1 MAPSSP
7 FQFQFT
13 ASTPKKEATSTEE
26 NEAGAKNESPPSL
39 FGQSPLAKLEVPRSK
54 LIQEFEAAC
63 EDLGINFTELLRTYF
78 PKLKSQASELMS
90 KYKGK
95 ELELFHSLAKK
106 NNISNPINSAI
117 AKVAG
122 TIDFRKLLTDF
133 VTTFDAKELPEV
145 DRRVKKYSGQEC
157 RFFLSLAVKYST
169 SNPYTDE
176 LKAIAMRRNAANSTG
191 DVSFG
196 GSTTTVTPISK
207 GAEKTGSFSFGGATS
222 TSAAPI
228 SNVPAECPAEMQ
240 VGENQHF
247 TNALSSTKVST
258 IVEVGRASDAGSKKS
273 ERVVERVVL
282 GPKVLHPQSVPK
294 AAPLKVSPLVVATA
308 PVPVTGIVEGVN
320 LLLNSDGSSLAGWQL
335 HVYAHLK
342 SEPANVSASGL
353 ESQLILVRSVTLKTM
368 KLKSSNGRCTFVPL
382 SEPISVERGHFLG
395 VCNSNSSSALRVA
408 ASTKVASTNEEQEGD
423 RLPAGKGGVLD
434 FNYGGSTSFPAGE
447 GGTVV
452 VTPLVGCQLALNFVF
467 RPICEGKGAE
477 GTSTSTDYGLASN
490 FETG

>member
-1 MAPSSP
+1 
-7 FQFQFT
+7 
-13 ASTPKKEATSTEE
+13 
-26 NEAGAKNESPPSL
+26 
-39 FGQSPLAKLEVPRSK
+39 
-54 LIQEFEAAC
+54 
-63 EDLGINFTELLRTYF
+63 
-78 PKLKSQASELMS
+78 MS
-90 KYKGK
+90 K
-95 ELELFHSLAKK
+95 
-106 NNISNPINSAI
+106 
-117 AKVAG
+117 
-122 TIDFRKLLTDF
+122 
-133 VTTFDAKELPEV
+133 
-145 DRRVKKYSGQEC
+145 
-157 RFFLSLAVKYST
+157 ST
-169 SNPYTDE
+169 QD
-176 LKAIAMRRNAANSTG
+176 RNADFSCLLLSSIQPQILTQTNLKPLPCVGMQPTALETSALVG
-191 DVSFG
+191 QQEVALVGPQIQLLLQSRRELR
-196 GSTTTVTPISK
+196 K
-207 GAEKTGSFSFGGATS
+207 QEAFSFGGATS
-222 TSAAPI
+222 TAAAPI

-294 AAPLKVSPLVVATA
+294 AAPLKASPLVVAMA

-320 LLLNSDGSSLAGWQL
+320 LLLNSDSSSLASWQL

-434 FNYGGSTSFPAGE
+434 FKYGGSTSFPAGE